1 MLCWSKIQAVDILA
15 VMNSFLP
22 KGGQIL
28 SVIVYPSE
36 FGLQQMKE
44 EEKRGPQIFSETE
57 EDDGDEQVEDQE
69 IINERLRQYEIAKL
83 RSL

>member
-1 MLCWSKIQAVDILA
+1 VDILA

-69 IINERLRQYEIAKL
+69 IITERLRQYEIAKL